1 MIKMTEGTHETIEI
15 ELRTNNNCEESRPAQ
30 NEINLHSTSSLN
42 QNPSTENGCANE
54 GEDLTPEQC
63 EELGI
68 ADSIFNHLRMFQYF
82 EDLQNHDKRLMSNY
96 LPLSVTLCDELR
108 ITFLREWNQN
118 QLWGKRSIEDWSL
131 QGDFITKESFIKKFV
146 GGNFPEHTNEH
157 VSRCLISS
165 MKVLYIL
172 F

>member
-15 ELRTNNNCEESRPAQ
+15 ELRTNNNCEESRTAQ

-82 EDLQNHDKRLMSNY
+82 EDLQKHDKRLMSNY

-108 ITFLREWNQN
+108 INFLKEWNQN

-146 GGNFPEHTNEH
+146 GGNLPEHSNEH
-157 VSRCLISS
+157 QSRSWISC
-165 MKVLYIL
+165 MRVL
-172 F
+172 